1 MRSMAA
7 KVITAVIVF
16 LLNVAAGV
24 VGFFFLM
31 LALNGF
37 HESEANY
44 GMGAYII
51 LSFVGSVAMTVA
63 AFLTVSWLLKK
74 EYQPIV
80 AALIAIPIFVI
91 VGAGLKLFFVII
103 SAILTGEVRR
113 SFTG

>member
-1 MRSMAA
+1 MAA
-7 KVITAVIVF
+7 KVVTAVIVF

-37 HESEANY
+37 HELEANY

-51 LSFVGSVAMTVA
+51 LSFVGSVAMTTA
-63 AFLTVSWLLKK
+63 AFLTVGWLLKK